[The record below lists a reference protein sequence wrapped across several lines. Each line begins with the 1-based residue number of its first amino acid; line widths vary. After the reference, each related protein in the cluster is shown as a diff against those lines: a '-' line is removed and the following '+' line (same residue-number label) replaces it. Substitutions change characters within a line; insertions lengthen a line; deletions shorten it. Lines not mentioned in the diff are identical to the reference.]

1 MSSFTKKEFELKRDE
16 LLGKTLDF
24 MGRSTKKSPFGLTLI
39 SLGIDPNSGKAI
51 TMKQNIKRLLEKA
64 YEMGLVNSANI
75 VEFYELFVEDQLNR
89 FKYRQVK
96 TWHNVGEME
105 ILVLSANKV
114 INDRKIEENSE
125 PLQNSSNEKVLNY
138 CPNCG
143 YKIDNPVNFCPSCG
157 FKF

>member
-1 MSSFTKKEFELKRDE
+1 MTALTKKEFEMKKDE

-24 MGRSTKKSPFGLTLI
+24 MGRSTKKSPSGLTLI

-51 TMKQNIKRLLEKA
+51 TMKQNIKRFLEKA
-64 YEMGLVNSANI
+64 YELGLVNIDNI

-89 FKYRQVK
+89 YRYGQVK
-96 TWHNVGEME
+96 TWHNIEEME
-105 ILVLSANKV
+105 ILVLAANNV
-114 INDRKIEENSE
+114 IEDRKKEENSE
-125 PLQNSSNEKVLNY
+125 PLHNSSDEKVLNF

-143 YKIDNPVNFCPSCG
+143 YKIDNPMNFCPKCG